1 MKSEKYA
8 TTTALSQLVFIVIT
22 LFIIACNNKET
33 NTNAEKQRT
42 LIEKKLNHFLSAD
55 SLAPIQRQMEAEGNK
70 IGSVIA
76 LREWGRMLRNES
88 RFDEALRVHSEGMH
102 QAEALHDTIEWV
114 RALNNIGTNYR
125 RLGILDAAQEY
136 HYLAWKISEASTD
149 TSFQAK
155 KNRVISLNGMGNIY
169 LTLNNYESAD
179 SVFRRALAGEIEL
192 RSLYGQAINYA
203 NIGSIF
209 KNKGQIDSANIYYR
223 RSMELNKK
231 AKNNIGIAIGH
242 TYFGEINELEG
253 NYDEAYQE
261 YQKALEIMKASKDDW
276 HALNTL
282 LAIAH
287 IDYVTGKEDVALA
300 NLTNAE
306 ATARKIKS
314 KEHLADIYHLY
325 YLVYQKQGN
334 YQAALQKHLQ
344 STIYRDSV
352 VGAEKMNRIQNVS
365 LNIERRRQMEQMKNA
380 EQQIEKERSRK
391 YTIIGI
397 SAFVLLLM
405 FISLAMLNYVQ
416 RIRARNYLA
425 LKKMNLLREN
435 FFTNIT
441 HEFRTPLTVILGLSH
456 DIANNPETDQT
467 TKEKANNIQKQGKNL
482 LQFVNQLLDISKI
495 KSAVGDPDWRK
506 GDISAYIAMIVESY
520 RDYAQS
526 KQIHLQFVSHNHIFT
541 AFVPDYIN
549 KIMNNLL
556 SNAFKF
562 TPQYGSV
569 TVTIKQQNNN
579 IQLEVTDT
587 GAGIS
592 QAHLP
597 HLFEIFYQAGNN
609 SNTIGS
615 GVGLSLVKQI
625 VDAIEGTITVKSTEG
640 KGTSFLI
647 TFPTKEAK
655 ASLAQ
660 LNDISENTP
669 ILPQEKTELKDSP
682 TDNDNL
688 QRILIIEDNTDVA
701 AYIASQLGNNYAIYY
716 AINGVKGLEKAKELV
731 PDLIITDL
739 MMPEMNGLEV
749 CKKVR
754 KNEIISHIPIIVIT
768 AKVTEEERVEGF
780 KAGADAYLAKPFNSQ
795 ELQML
800 VEKLLEQR
808 QNLRQKYLQW
818 AIESTAETAHKAT
831 DETQSDTSA
840 TNIVSQEQQR
850 ADQQFLAK
858 MVDYIYL
865 MLDKDVEIDVPVMAE
880 KMCMS
885 TRQFYRKINALT
897 GHSPQAYITRVKIH
911 KAKQLLDKN
920 PDMPLK
926 EVAELSGYTDYSS
939 FIRAF
944 KNLEGI
950 TPTQYTRKI
959 EE

>member
-8 TTTALSQLVFIVIT
+8 TTIALSQLVFIVIT

-209 KNKGQIDSANIYYR
+209 KNKGQIDSANVYYK

-253 NYDEAYQE
+253 NYTQAYQE

-300 NLTNAE
+300 NLKNAE

-416 RIRARNYLA
+416 RIRARNYSA

-506 GDISAYIAMIVESY
+506 GDISAYVAMIVESY

-526 KQIHLQFVSHNHIFT
+526 KQIHLQFVSQSHIFT

-592 QAHLP
+592 QVHLP
-597 HLFEIFYQAGNN
+597 HLFEIFYQVGADSKN
-609 SNTIGS
+609 IGS

-625 VDAIEGTITVKSTEG
+625 VDAIEGTITVNSTEG
-640 KGTSFLI
+640 KGTTFLV
-647 TFPTKEAK
+647 TFPIKETK

-660 LNDISENTP
+660 LNNISENTP

-682 TDNDNL
+682 TDNDNYNAFSSSK
-688 QRILIIEDNTDVA
+688 II
-701 AYIASQLGNNYAIYY
+701 
-716 AINGVKGLEKAKELV
+716 
-731 PDLIITDL
+731 P
-739 MMPEMNGLEV
+739 M
-749 CKKVR
+749 
-754 KNEIISHIPIIVIT
+754 
-768 AKVTEEERVEGF
+768 
-780 KAGADAYLAKPFNSQ
+780 
-795 ELQML
+795 
-800 VEKLLEQR
+800 
-808 QNLRQKYLQW
+808 
-818 AIESTAETAHKAT
+818 
-831 DETQSDTSA
+831 
-840 TNIVSQEQQR
+840 
-850 ADQQFLAK
+850 
-858 MVDYIYL
+858 
-865 MLDKDVEIDVPVMAE
+865 
-880 KMCMS
+880 
-885 TRQFYRKINALT
+885 
-897 GHSPQAYITRVKIH
+897 
-911 KAKQLLDKN
+911 
-920 PDMPLK
+920 
-926 EVAELSGYTDYSS
+926 
-939 FIRAF
+939 
-944 KNLEGI
+944 
-950 TPTQYTRKI
+950 
-959 EE
+959 

>member
-169 LTLNNYESAD
+169 LTLNNYERAD

-209 KNKGQIDSANIYYR
+209 KNKGQIDSANVYYR

-253 NYDEAYQE
+253 NYPQAYQE
-261 YQKALEIMKASKDDW
+261 YQKALEMMKASKDDW

-287 IDYVTGKEDVALA
+287 IDYVTGKEDIALA

-416 RIRARNYLA
+416 RIRARNYSA

-456 DIANNPETDQT
+456 DIANNPETDQN

-482 LQFVNQLLDISKI
+482 LQFVNQLLDISKYYCCVDFLKI
-495 KSAVGDPDWRK
+495 K
-506 GDISAYIAMIVESY
+506 
-520 RDYAQS
+520 
-526 KQIHLQFVSHNHIFT
+526 
-541 AFVPDYIN
+541 
-549 KIMNNLL
+549 
-556 SNAFKF
+556 
-562 TPQYGSV
+562 
-569 TVTIKQQNNN
+569 
-579 IQLEVTDT
+579 
-587 GAGIS
+587 
-592 QAHLP
+592 
-597 HLFEIFYQAGNN
+597 
-609 SNTIGS
+609 
-615 GVGLSLVKQI
+615 
-625 VDAIEGTITVKSTEG
+625 
-640 KGTSFLI
+640 
-647 TFPTKEAK
+647 
-655 ASLAQ
+655 
-660 LNDISENTP
+660 
-669 ILPQEKTELKDSP
+669 
-682 TDNDNL
+682 
-688 QRILIIEDNTDVA
+688 
-701 AYIASQLGNNYAIYY
+701 
-716 AINGVKGLEKAKELV
+716 
-731 PDLIITDL
+731 
-739 MMPEMNGLEV
+739 
-749 CKKVR
+749 
-754 KNEIISHIPIIVIT
+754 
-768 AKVTEEERVEGF
+768 
-780 KAGADAYLAKPFNSQ
+780 
-795 ELQML
+795 
-800 VEKLLEQR
+800 
-808 QNLRQKYLQW
+808 
-818 AIESTAETAHKAT
+818 
-831 DETQSDTSA
+831 
-840 TNIVSQEQQR
+840 
-850 ADQQFLAK
+850 
-858 MVDYIYL
+858 
-865 MLDKDVEIDVPVMAE
+865 
-880 KMCMS
+880 
-885 TRQFYRKINALT
+885 
-897 GHSPQAYITRVKIH
+897 
-911 KAKQLLDKN
+911 
-920 PDMPLK
+920 
-926 EVAELSGYTDYSS
+926 
-939 FIRAF
+939 
-944 KNLEGI
+944 
-950 TPTQYTRKI
+950 
-959 EE
+959 